1 MEEDMF
7 KYEFIDVV
15 PDGKLKAGKTDT
27 FERCKEIINEKA
39 AEGWELVQII
49 PVTNEKWSSYS
60 FINYTIIFKVNN

>member
-1 MEEDMF
+1 MF

-15 PDGKLKAGKTDT
+15 PEGSLKAGKTDT

-39 AEGWELVQII
+39 GEGWELVQII

-60 FINYTIIFKVNN
+60 FINYTLVFKVND